1 MLAAVGPAAAPDGHH
16 HAVKFY
22 SGDDSLFTT
31 VAEFLSD
38 GLAQD
43 QPANELSWMLSTTS
57 SLMAALSTG
66 RSVAAGCRLSLK
78 TARGRNPTR
87 SQEEGDYPPG
97 RRLDPP

>member
-38 GLAQD
+38 GLAVTD
-43 QPANELSWMLSTTS
+43 HHRGPDVEHYLSGIGVPGIGFEHGDDVPARRRQGP
-57 SLMAALSTG
+57 AP
-66 RSVAAGCRLSLK
+66 
-78 TARGRNPTR
+78 RNP
-87 SQEEGDYPPG
+87 
-97 RRLDPP
+97 